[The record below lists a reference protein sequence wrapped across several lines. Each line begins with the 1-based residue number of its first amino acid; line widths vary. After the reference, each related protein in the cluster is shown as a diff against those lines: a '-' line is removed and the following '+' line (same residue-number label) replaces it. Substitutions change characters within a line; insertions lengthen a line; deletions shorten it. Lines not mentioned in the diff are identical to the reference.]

1 MIQLIKDKWS
11 RIICGLTVEYSN
23 LEEYE
28 RNIAQ
33 IPIFTRDYTDE
44 DGTFLG
50 KRMVPMSQRHRC
62 GIPKSE
68 KPKNYG
74 FSFTVRP
81 VSMVNI
87 EDSKPRTKKRSSSK
101 SGITRYLSKIRK

>member
-1 MIQLIKDKWS
+1 M
-11 RIICGLTVEYSN
+11 
-23 LEEYE
+23 
-28 RNIAQ
+28 
-33 IPIFTRDYTDE
+33 
-44 DGTFLG
+44 G
-50 KRMVPMSQRHRC
+50 KRMVPMDQRHRC

-87 EDSKPRTKKRSSSK
+87 DETKTRTKKRSSSK
-101 SGITRYLSKIRK
+101 SNITRYLSKIRK